1 MYFSNNFNFPKQRVS
16 AAERNK
22 FEYYANCCD
31 YVIAAGKSIA
41 RDDEVEQKYAF
52 LKGEINPE
60 FYKKTLNPYNSEKK
74 EYTRFPA
81 TMRNYDIVN
90 GVIRR
95 YVGEYIQNPH
105 DFIVGANN
113 PEVVLSR
120 DAKLRQELMQ
130 IV

>member
-60 FYKKTLNPYNSEKK
+60 FYKKIVKDDTVRRKYTGYSFENGNMIQHSGPYTSLFREILTIRKAKPYNTQYSGI
-74 EYTRFPA
+74 YAPA
-81 TMRNYDIVN
+81 TKR
-90 GVIRR
+90 
-95 YVGEYIQNPH
+95 
-105 DFIVGANN
+105 
-113 PEVVLSR
+113 
-120 DAKLRQELMQ
+120 
-130 IV
+130 